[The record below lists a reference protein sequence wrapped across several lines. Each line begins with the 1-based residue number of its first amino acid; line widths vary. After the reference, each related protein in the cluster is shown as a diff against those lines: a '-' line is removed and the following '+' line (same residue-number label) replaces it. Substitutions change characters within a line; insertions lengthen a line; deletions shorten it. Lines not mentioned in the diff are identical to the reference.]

1 MSSNRLLF
9 PSDNLELWYST
20 LEVFKYLLLDE
31 AKDFCSNGC
40 KNSHIFVDLV
50 LSVKAF
56 EANCGTELNE
66 VYVLSKE
73 LIDKFEEDKADRLI
87 SISESINKMDVTELD
102 EMFY

>member
-1 MSSNRLLF
+1 
-9 PSDNLELWYST
+9 
-20 LEVFKYLLLDE
+20 
-31 AKDFCSNGC
+31 
-40 KNSHIFVDLV
+40 

-73 LIDKFEEDKADRLI
+73 LIDKFEEDKADELI
-87 SISESINKMDVTELD
+87 TISESINKMDVTELD